1 MASTASALRTPR
13 SPILRALLKPGN
25 ILPAFVWMFLVFN
38 QALNSAFPYSPS
50 TLGLVLINTV
60 AMVLFVVR
68 RDAARTGGKVDGA
81 IALAG
86 TFSVSLLRD
95 AGQLQDAHPL
105 PTAVQAVALA
115 GWGVS
120 LLTLGRSFG
129 VVPADRGLVRWGPY
143 AVVRHPVYA
152 FEALF
157 FLGYLIAV
165 PTLRSFAVI
174 PVWAALQVVRIVREE
189 RIIEG
194 YDDYRRQVRWR
205 LLPFVW

>member
-1 MASTASALRTPR
+1 MATIASALRAPR
-13 SPILRALLKPGN
+13 NPLLRALLKPGN
-25 ILPAFVWMFLVFN
+25 ILPALAWMFLVLN
-38 QALNSAFPYSPS
+38 QAVNSAFPYSPS
-50 TLGLVLINTV
+50 TLGLVVINTV
-60 AMVLFVVR
+60 AMALFVIR
-68 RDAARTGGKVDGA
+68 RDPARVGGKVDGA

-95 AGQLQDAHPL
+95 AGQLQDAPLL

-115 GWGVS
+115 GWGLS

-157 FLGYLIAV
+157 FLGYLAAV
-165 PTLRSFAVI
+165 PTVRSFVVI
-174 PVWAALQVVRIVREE
+174 PVWAALQIVRIIREE
-189 RIIEG
+189 RIIRG
-194 YDDYRRQVRWR
+194 YEEYRRQVRWR
-205 LLPFVW
+205 VLPFVW

>member
-1 MASTASALRTPR
+1 MATVTVAQRRPR
-13 SPILRALLKPGN
+13 SRLLAALLKPGN
-25 ILPAFVWMFLVFN
+25 VLPALVWLFLVFN
-38 QALNSAFPYSPS
+38 QAFNSAFPPSPA
-50 TLGLVLINTV
+50 TAGLVVINTV

-68 RDAARTGGKVDGA
+68 RDPARVGGKVDGA

-86 TFSVSLLRD
+86 TFSVSFLRD
-95 AGQLQDAHPL
+95 AGQLQDAHLL

-115 GWGVS
+115 GWAVS
-120 LLTLGRSFG
+120 LLALGRSFG
-129 VVPADRGLVRWGPY
+129 VVPADRGLVTAGPY

-165 PTLRSFAVI
+165 PTVRSLLVI
-174 PVWAALQVVRIVREE
+174 PLWAALQVVRILREE

-194 YDDYRRQVRWR
+194 YAEYRRRVRWR
-205 LLPFVW
+205 ILPFVW